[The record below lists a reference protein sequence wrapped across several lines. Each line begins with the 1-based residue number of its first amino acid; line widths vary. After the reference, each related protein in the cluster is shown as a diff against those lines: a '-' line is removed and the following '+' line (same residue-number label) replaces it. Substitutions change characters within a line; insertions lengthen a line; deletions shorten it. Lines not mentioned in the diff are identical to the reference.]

1 MPVPGPGPTAA
12 APAAW
17 VWRGI
22 FVFVL
27 VFGVREARS
36 LLAPIVVAVM
46 LTFVLAPAVRQLRR
60 VGLPEV
66 LGAGLLVLALLGS
79 TLTLSAGLAAP
90 AAEWW
95 QKAPSVVGQL
105 LSHIE
110 RLRSVIPGLEPPP
123 PVPLP
128 RPSGRASA
136 NTPPAVVPAPD
147 PVKERLA
154 SEGVALTGAL
164 LGHSVGFTLSAAA
177 TVILLYF
184 LLASEHWM
192 LSRCVEAI
200 PRRRTRALVLGGV
213 RAAQREIGRYL
224 FAVACINACAGALTG
239 LALWW
244 IGLPNPTLWAVI
256 VALLCFIPYLGPMI
270 VMVMLLVAGMMTFGV
285 LPTMLGPFA
294 VFATIHAIESN
305 IVSPMVVGRRLS
317 LSPISVFLSVIFWGW
332 LWGIV
337 GALIAVPVLIALRIV
352 CLRSRGLR
360 LLCRFLEGDRRE
372 SPTLRSLLRPRAR
385 TPAAR
390 PVRTMVPPTAPA
402 PLPAPL
408 TGPAAAAT
416 EPPTGSS
423 GPLGQA
429 AAPLR

>member
-1 MPVPGPGPTAA
+1 VPSPAPGPTV

-17 VWRGI
+17 VVRGI
-22 FVFVL
+22 FVIAL
-27 VFGVREARS
+27 VFGVREART

-60 VGLPEV
+60 LGVPEV
-66 LGAGLLVLALLGS
+66 LGAGLLVLALIGS

-105 LSHIE
+105 LSHVE
-110 RLRSVIPGLEPPP
+110 RLRAVIPGLEPPAP
-123 PVPLP
+123 LPLP
-128 RPSGRASA
+128 RPGGRASA
-136 NTPPAVVPAPD
+136 SNPPAVVPAPD

-164 LGHSVGFTLSAAA
+164 LGHSVALTLSVAA

-224 FAVACINACAGALTG
+224 VAVGCINACAGAITG

-244 IGLPNPTLWAVI
+244 LGLPNPTLWAAI
-256 VALLCFIPYLGPMI
+256 VALLCFIPYLGPLI
-270 VMVMLLVAGMMTFGV
+270 VMAMLLAAGVMTFGE
-285 LPTMLGPFA
+285 LPAMLGPLA
-294 VFATIHAIESN
+294 VFASIHALESN
-305 IVSPMVVGRRLS
+305 IVSPLVVGHRLS

-337 GALIAVPVLIALRIV
+337 GALIAVPVLIALRSV

-360 LLCRFLEGDRRE
+360 LLSRFLEGDRRE
-372 SPTLRSLLRPRAR
+372 PPTLRSLLRPRSR
-385 TPAAR
+385 
-390 PVRTMVPPTAPA
+390 
-402 PLPAPL
+402 
-408 TGPAAAAT
+408 
-416 EPPTGSS
+416 
-423 GPLGQA
+423 QA
-429 AAPLR
+429 AAKPLGAAQR